1 MALTEKQA
9 RFARLLGNGLS
20 QTDAARGAGY
30 GNRSEGSLRVTG
42 HKLAKN
48 PEIQRAAFQEREA
61 ILTGSLAN
69 KALATLGNIL
79 DDETAPA
86 PAKVTA
92 AKFILESA
100 GHGIESKKLALKAA
114 ETMKRGLV
122 DMSTEELIEF
132 IRNGEAMQADAE
144 AQTIEVET
152 ADVEESQSAEDGDG

>member
-9 RFARLLGNGLS
+9 RFARLLGSGMS

-30 GNRSEGSLRVTG
+30 CDRSEVSLRVTG
-42 HKLAKN
+42 HKLAKH

-61 ILTGSLAN
+61 ILAGSLAN

-86 PAKVTA
+86 PAKVSA

-100 GHGIESKKLALKAA
+100 GHGIESRKLSLKAA
-114 ETMKRGLV
+114 ETMKRGLA
-122 DMSTEELIEF
+122 DMTNEELIEF
-132 IRNGEAMQADAE
+132 IRNGEANQQAASS
-144 AQTIEVET
+144 QTIEVEST
-152 ADVEESQSAEDGDG
+152 DTEETDA